1 MTSTGF
7 PDYETLLLHID
18 DGIATV
24 TINRPD
30 KLNALNTVVIDELDD
45 SINRIADR
53 EEIKG
58 VIITGSGTKSFV
70 AGADI
75 SRFTSLDTTAGYQFA
90 LRGQSVFSTIEASR
104 KPVLAAVNG
113 YALGGGC
120 ELALACHLRVA
131 SENAVFG
138 QPEVNLGII
147 PGYGGTQRLPRI
159 VGRGMALEM
168 ILTGNP
174 IKAQRA
180 YEIGLVSQVV
190 PLEQLTAASRKLLGD
205 VLSKSPVAVSMALSA
220 VYSELTSR
228 QGMELEALLF
238 GQACGTSDFREGV
251 AAFLE
256 KRKPEFSGS

>member
-1 MTSTGF
+1 MTKKVF
-7 PDYETLLLHID
+7 PEYETILFD
-18 DGIATV
+18 VADGIGTI

-30 KLNALNTVVIDELDD
+30 KLNALSETVIDELDD
-45 SINRIADR
+45 CINRASA
-53 EEIKG
+53 ENEVKG
-58 VIITGSGTKSFV
+58 VIITGAGSKSFV

-75 SRFTSLDTTAGYQFA
+75 ARFTSLDPTSGYEFA
-90 LRGQSVFSTIEASR
+90 LRGQTVFGAIESLR

-120 ELALACHLRVA
+120 ELALACHLRIA

-147 PGYGGTQRLPRI
+147 PGYGGTQRLPRV
-159 VGRGMALEM
+159 VGRGIALEM

-180 YEIGLVSQVV
+180 HEVGLVSAVV
-190 PLEQLTAASRKLLGD
+190 PPEDLPARARKLIGA
-205 VLSKSPVAVSMALSA
+205 VLSGSSVAVSMALSA
-220 VYSELTSR
+220 VYAEGTAK

-238 GQACGTSDFREGV
+238 GQACGTNDFREGV
-251 AAFLE
+251 SAFLE
-256 KRKPEFSGS
+256 KRKPEFPGN